1 MANLR
6 INGADIKNDDRTL
19 FGEFLNQLTRDL
31 AIRSQVISLIKIDGE
46 VLDESYES
54 QLAMQ
59 SLGQIK
65 NIDITT
71 SNQLDLAFEA
81 LNTAKRY
88 IRKLVV
94 LSRNTG
100 GLYQKNG
107 DRITAEKSFLDLVE
121 GLDNLTNLLVS
132 AQSVLR
138 GKFKGVHTND
148 SSLRIAQVRLVSAIE
163 ELLPAKKAN
172 DAVMLSDILINELP
186 SALSEMAD
194 YGIPVLQRLK
204 ST

>member
-6 INGADIKNDDRTL
+6 INGADVKNDDRTL

-31 AIRSQVISLIKIDGE
+31 AVRSQVISLIKVNGE
-46 VLDESYES
+46 VLDESVER

-71 SNQLDLAFEA
+71 SNQLELAFEA
-81 LNTAKRY
+81 LNTAKQY

-100 GLYQKNG
+100 VLYQTKG
-107 DRITAEKSFLDLVE
+107 DKIVAEKSFLDLVE

-163 ELLPAKKAN
+163 ELLPAKKTN
-172 DAVMLSDILINELP
+172 DAVMLSDILVNELP

-204 ST
+204 TT